1 MIRTAR
7 PLALLTL
14 VGILAACGDADVPV
28 ASETVAQGP
37 LTLVVRGE
45 GELRSAKPTPL
56 TVPGKNWAQRQ
67 VEWMVPEGSLVKKGE
82 LLARFISPEGEQQLA
97 QAMIDLQRNALAR
110 AAKES
115 GLVSTQGRVEVD
127 LSQVAVQLGIAQR
140 YADADLSTVAR
151 NQVLDAVEDKE
162 YLQVRQGVLQWQR
175 DQSGVRGGAELAVLD
190 AQRATFDMNAQ
201 TRKADL
207 DALELRA
214 PNDGVLLLATNW
226 SGDKPMV
233 GANLRAGFE
242 FGNLPDTSTMEVE
255 IDLPQIEAQGVQAGA
270 AVVLHPL
277 GRPDQ
282 RIDSKLSWVA
292 SAAKVRNRE
301 SPVKFLSMS
310 APIPADAIE
319 RYRLIPGQRFAAS
332 VVLLDARDAIAVPNV
347 AIEQRDDRHWVQV
360 KQGNDYVAREVKLGV
375 RGTARSQVLSGLEP
389 GDQVRLSQ
397 VEVPAPG
404 DDSDK
409 DADKDKDTTDAD
421 DDGADDDAE
430 GKRA

>member
-1 MIRTAR
+1 MMPITRVASV
-7 PLALLTL
+7 LACA
-14 VGILAACGDADVPV
+14 LAVTACGAPEVPV
-28 ASETVAQGP
+28 ASETVARGA
-37 LTLVVRGE
+37 LTLSVRGE

-56 TVPGKNWAQRQ
+56 IVPGKNWSARQ
-67 VEWMVPEGSLVKKGE
+67 VEWMVPEGSLVKKGD

-115 GLVSTQGRVEVD
+115 GLDATQGRVEVD

-140 YADADLSTVAR
+140 YAEADLSTVAR
-151 NQVLDAVEDKE
+151 NQVLDAIEDKE

-175 DQSGVRGGAELAVLD
+175 DQSDVRGGAELAVLD

-201 TRKADL
+201 TRKGDL

-214 PNDGVLLLATNW
+214 PNDGVLLLAANW

-242 FGNLPDTSTMEVE
+242 FGSLPDTSAMEVE
-255 IDLPQIEAQGVQAGA
+255 IDLPQIEAQGVQAGD

-301 SPVKFLSMS
+301 SPVKFLSMR
-310 APIPADAIE
+310 APIPSSAVE
-319 RYRLIPGQRFAAS
+319 KYRLIPGQRFAAA
-332 VVLLDARDAIAVPNV
+332 VVLLEAKDAMAVPNV

-360 KQGNDYVAREVKLGV
+360 KQGHDYVAREVKLGV
-375 RGTARSQVLSGLEP
+375 RGTARSQVLSGLKP

-397 VEVPAPG
+397 IEVPAPG
-404 DDSDK
+404 DGDK
-409 DADKDKDTTDAD
+409 EQDKTDAA
-421 DDGADDDAE
+421 GDDAATGDAG
-430 GKRA
+430 GKNA

>member
-1 MIRTAR
+1 MIRTTR
-7 PLALLTL
+7 VGALLVL
-14 VGILAACGDADVPV
+14 VAVFAACGKDDMPV
-28 ASETVAQGP
+28 ASETVAKGA
-37 LTLVVRGE
+37 LTLTVRGE

-82 LLARFISPEGEQQLA
+82 LLARFVSPEGEQQLA

-115 GLVSTQGRVEVD
+115 GLDSAQGRVEVD

-140 YADADLSTVAR
+140 YASADLSTVAR

-175 DQSGVRGGAELAVLD
+175 DQSDVRGGAELAVLD

-242 FGNLPDTSTMEVE
+242 FGSLPDTATMEVE
-255 IDLPQIEAQGVQAGA
+255 IDLPQIEAQGIQAGD

-301 SPVKFLSMS
+301 SPVKFLSMR

-319 RYRLIPGQRFAAS
+319 RFRLIPGQRFAAS
-332 VVLLDARDAIAVPNV
+332 VVLLDAKDAIAVPNV

-360 KQGNDYVAREVKLGV
+360 KQGSDYVAREVTLGV
-375 RGTARSQVLSGLEP
+375 RGTARSQVLKGLQP
-389 GDQVRLSQ
+389 GDQVKLSQ
-397 VEVPAPG
+397 ADVPTQG
-404 DDSDK
+404 EDG
-409 DADKDKDTTDAD
+409 KDKDDAAED
-421 DDGADDDAE
+421 ESPAEDGDGDAS
-430 GKRA
+430 GKNA

>member
-1 MIRTAR
+1 MNRMTRRTVV
-7 PLALLTL
+7 LALAMT
-14 VGILAACGDADVPV
+14 LAACGSDEMPV

-37 LTLVVRGE
+37 LTISVRGE

-67 VEWMVPEGSLVKKGE
+67 VVEMVPEGSLVKKGDV
-82 LLARFISPEGEQQLA
+82 LARFVSPEGEQQLA

-115 GLVSTQGRVEVD
+115 GLESTQGRVEVD
-127 LSQVAVQLGIAQR
+127 LSRVAVQLGIAQR

-175 DQSGVRGGAELAVLD
+175 DQSDVRGGAELAVLD
-190 AQRATFDMNAQ
+190 AQRATFDMTAK
-201 TRKADL
+201 TRRDDM

-214 PNDGVLLLATNW
+214 PNDGVLLLAANW

-242 FGNLPDTSTMEVE
+242 FGSLPDTSAMEVE
-255 IDLPQIEAQGVQAGA
+255 IDLPQIEAQGVQAGD

-301 SPVKFLSMS
+301 SPVKFLSMR
-310 APIPADAIE
+310 APVPAAAIE

-332 VVLLDARDAIAVPNV
+332 VVLLDAKDAMAVPNV

-360 KQGNDYVAREVKLGV
+360 KQGGDYVAREVTLGV
-375 RGTARSQVLSGLEP
+375 RGTARSQVVKGLKP

-404 DDSDK
+404 DDAD
-409 DADKDKDTTDAD
+409 DKDKT
-421 DDGADDDAE
+421 DAE
-430 GKRA
+430 GPEADDAAEGKTA

>member
-1 MIRTAR
+1 MIRRLRGA
-7 PLALLTL
+7 ALLGVGML
-14 VGILAACGDADVPV
+14 VAACGSDEMPA

-37 LTLVVRGE
+37 LTISVRGE

-56 TVPGKNWAQRQ
+56 NVPGKNWAQRQ
-67 VEWMVPEGSLVKKGE
+67 VEWMLPEGSLVKKGDV
-82 LLARFISPEGEQQLA
+82 LARFVSPEGEQQLA

-115 GLVSTQGRVEVD
+115 GLESAQGRVEVD
-127 LSQVAVQLGIAQR
+127 LSRVAVQLGIAQR
-140 YADADLSTVAR
+140 YAGADLSTVAR
-151 NQVLDAVEDKE
+151 NQVLDAIEDKE
-162 YLQVRQGVLQWQR
+162 YLQVRQSVLQWQR

-190 AQRATFDMNAQ
+190 AQRATFDMNAK
-201 TRKADL
+201 TRKDDL
-207 DALELRA
+207 EALELRA
-214 PNDGVLLLATNW
+214 PNDGVLLLAANW
-226 SGDKPMV
+226 SGDKPTV

-242 FGNLPDTSTMEVE
+242 FGSLPDTSSMEVE
-255 IDLPQIEAQGVQAGA
+255 IDLPQIEAQGVQAGD

-301 SPVKFLSMS
+301 SPVKYLSMR
-310 APIPADAIE
+310 APIPADAIA

-332 VVLLDARDAIAVPNV
+332 VVLLDAKDAIAVPNV

-360 KQGNDYVAREVKLGV
+360 KQGNDYVSREVKLGV
-375 RGTARSQVLSGLEP
+375 RGTARSQVLSGLKP

-421 DDGADDDAE
+421 DDGAADDAE

>member
-1 MIRTAR
+1 MIRRLRGA
-7 PLALLTL
+7 ALLGVGML
-14 VGILAACGDADVPV
+14 VAACGSEEMPA

-37 LTLVVRGE
+37 LTISVRGE

-56 TVPGKNWAQRQ
+56 NVPGKNWAQRQ
-67 VEWMVPEGSLVKKGE
+67 VEWMLPEGSLVKKGDV
-82 LLARFISPEGEQQLA
+82 LARFVSPEGEQQLA

-115 GLVSTQGRVEVD
+115 GLESAQGRVEVD
-127 LSQVAVQLGIAQR
+127 LSRVAVQLGIAQR
-140 YADADLSTVAR
+140 YAGADLSTVAR
-151 NQVLDAVEDKE
+151 NQVLDAIEDKE
-162 YLQVRQGVLQWQR
+162 YLQVRQSVLQWQR

-190 AQRATFDMNAQ
+190 AQRATFDMNAK
-201 TRKADL
+201 TRKDDL
-207 DALELRA
+207 EALELRA
-214 PNDGVLLLATNW
+214 PNDGVLLLAANW
-226 SGDKPMV
+226 SGDKPTV

-242 FGNLPDTSTMEVE
+242 FGSLPDTSSMEVE
-255 IDLPQIEAQGVQAGA
+255 IDLPQIEAQGVQAGD

-301 SPVKFLSMS
+301 SPVKYLSMR
-310 APIPADAIE
+310 APIPADAIA

-332 VVLLDARDAIAVPNV
+332 VVLLDAKDAIAVPNV

-360 KQGNDYVAREVKLGV
+360 KQGNDYVSREVKLGV
-375 RGTARSQVLSGLEP
+375 RGTARSQVLSGLKP

-421 DDGADDDAE
+421 DDGAADDAE

>member
-1 MIRTAR
+1 MIRRLRCA
-7 PLALLTL
+7 ALLGVGML
-14 VGILAACGDADVPV
+14 VAACGSDEMPV

-37 LTLVVRGE
+37 LTISVRGE

-56 TVPGKNWAQRQ
+56 NVPGKIWAQRT
-67 VEWMVPEGSLVKKGE
+67 VEWMLPEGSLVKKGDV
-82 LLARFISPEGEQQLA
+82 LARFVSPEGEQQLA

-115 GLVSTQGRVEVD
+115 GLESAQGRVEVD
-127 LSQVAVQLGIAQR
+127 LSRVAVQLGIAQR
-140 YADADLSTVAR
+140 YAGADLSTVAR
-151 NQVLDAVEDKE
+151 NQVLDAIEDRE

-190 AQRATFDMNAQ
+190 AQRATFDMSAK
-201 TRKADL
+201 TRKDDL
-207 DALELRA
+207 EALELRA
-214 PNDGVLLLATNW
+214 PNDGVLLLAANW
-226 SGDKPMV
+226 SGDKPTV

-242 FGNLPDTSTMEVE
+242 FGSLPDTSTMEVE
-255 IDLPQIEAQGVQAGA
+255 IDLPQIEAQGVQAGD

-282 RIDSKLSWVA
+282 RIDSRLSWVA

-301 SPVKFLSMS
+301 SPVKFLSMR

-332 VVLLDARDAIAVPNV
+332 VVLLDAKNAMAVPNV

-360 KQGNDYVAREVKLGV
+360 KQGNDYVSREVKLGV
-375 RGTARSQVLSGLEP
+375 RGTARSQVLSGLKP
-389 GDQVRLSQ
+389 GEQVRLSQ

-404 DDSDK
+404 DDGSVKDK
-409 DADKDKDTTDAD
+409 DAGDAGGDGKDA
-421 DDGADDDAE
+421 DDAE
-430 GKRA
+430 GKTA

>member
-1 MIRTAR
+1 MIRRLRCA
-7 PLALLTL
+7 ALLGVGML
-14 VGILAACGDADVPV
+14 VAACGSDEMPV

-37 LTLVVRGE
+37 LTISVRGE

-56 TVPGKNWAQRQ
+56 NVPGKNWAQRQ
-67 VEWMVPEGSLVKKGE
+67 VEWMLPEGSLVKKGDV
-82 LLARFISPEGEQQLA
+82 LARFVSPEGEQQLA

-115 GLVSTQGRVEVD
+115 GLESAQGRVEVD
-127 LSQVAVQLGIAQR
+127 LSRVAVQLGIAQR
-140 YADADLSTVAR
+140 YAGADLSTVAR
-151 NQVLDAVEDKE
+151 NQVLDAIEDRE

-190 AQRATFDMNAQ
+190 AQRATFDMNAK
-201 TRKADL
+201 TRKDDL
-207 DALELRA
+207 EALELRA
-214 PNDGVLLLATNW
+214 PNDGVLLLAANW
-226 SGDKPMV
+226 SGDKPTV

-242 FGNLPDTSTMEVE
+242 FASLRDTSTMEVE
-255 IDLPQIEAQGVQAGA
+255 IDLPQIEAQGVQAGD

-282 RIDSKLSWVA
+282 RIDSRLSWVA

-301 SPVKFLSMS
+301 SPVKFLSMR

-332 VVLLDARDAIAVPNV
+332 VVLLDAKNAMAVPNV

-360 KQGNDYVAREVKLGV
+360 KQGNDYVSREVKLGV
-375 RGTARSQVLSGLEP
+375 RGTARSQVLSGLKP
-389 GDQVRLSQ
+389 GEQVRLSQ

-404 DDSDK
+404 DDGSVKDK
-409 DADKDKDTTDAD
+409 DAGDAGGDGKDA
-421 DDGADDDAE
+421 DDAE
-430 GKRA
+430 GKTA

>member
-1 MIRTAR
+1 MIRIAR

-282 RIDSKLSWVA
+282 RIDSTLSWVA

-301 SPVKFLSMS
+301 SPVKFLSMR
-310 APIPADAIE
+310 APIPAQAVE
-319 RYRLIPGQRFAAS
+319 RFRLIPGQRFAAS
-332 VVLLDARDAIAVPNV
+332 VVLLDAKDAIAVPNV

-360 KQGNDYVAREVKLGV
+360 KQGGDYVAREVTLGV
-375 RGTARSQVLSGLEP
+375 RGTARSQVLKGLQP
-389 GDQVRLSQ
+389 GDLVRLSQ
-397 VEVPAPG
+397 ADVPAPG
-404 DDSDK
+404 DK
-409 DADKDKDTTDAD
+409 D
-421 DDGADDDAE
+421 DDKEDAGGDGSTDTDSE
-430 GKRA
+430 GDAQGKQA

>member
-1 MIRTAR
+1 MTRGLR
-7 PLALLTL
+7 SALM
-14 VGILAACGDADVPV
+14 VALAAALVACGSDEMPV
-28 ASETVAQGP
+28 ASETVVQGP
-37 LTLVVRGE
+37 LTISVRGE

-56 TVPGKNWAQRQ
+56 NVPGKNWAQRQ
-67 VEWMVPEGSLVKKGE
+67 VAWMLPEGTLVKKGDV
-82 LLARFISPEGEQQLA
+82 LARFVSPEGEQQLA

-115 GLVSTQGRVEVD
+115 GLESTQGRVEVD
-127 LSQVAVQLGIAQR
+127 LSLVAVQLGIAQR

-151 NQVLDAVEDKE
+151 NQVLDAIEDKE
-162 YLQVRQGVLQWQR
+162 YLQVRQGTLQWQR

-190 AQRATFDMNAQ
+190 AQRATFEMAAK
-201 TRKADL
+201 TRKDDL

-242 FGNLPDTSTMEVE
+242 FGSLPDTSTMEVE
-255 IDLPQIEAQGVQAGA
+255 IDLPQIEAQGVQAGD

-282 RIDSKLSWVA
+282 RIASKLSWVA

-301 SPVKFLSMS
+301 SPVKFLSMR

-332 VVLLDARDAIAVPNV
+332 VVLLDAKDAMAVPNV

-375 RGTARSQVLSGLEP
+375 RGTARSQVLTGLKP
-389 GDQVRLSQ
+389 GDDVRLSQ
-397 VEVPAPG
+397 VEVPTPG
-404 DDSDK
+404 DDAD
-409 DADKDKDTTDAD
+409 DKDKADAD
-421 DDGADDDAE
+421 GSDGQGDDAE
-430 GKRA
+430 GKTA

>member
-1 MIRTAR
+1 MIRRLRCA
-7 PLALLTL
+7 ALLGVGML
-14 VGILAACGDADVPV
+14 VAACGSDEMPV

-37 LTLVVRGE
+37 LTISVRGE

-56 TVPGKNWAQRQ
+56 NVPGKNWAQRQ
-67 VEWMVPEGSLVKKGE
+67 VEWMLPEGSLVKKGE
-82 LLARFISPEGEQQLA
+82 VLARFVSPEGEQQLA

-115 GLVSTQGRVEVD
+115 GLESAQGRVEVD
-127 LSQVAVQLGIAQR
+127 LSRVAVQLGIAQR
-140 YADADLSTVAR
+140 YAGADLSTVAR
-151 NQVLDAVEDKE
+151 NQVLDAIEDRE

-190 AQRATFDMNAQ
+190 AQRATFDMNAK
-201 TRKADL
+201 TRKDDL
-207 DALELRA
+207 EALELRA
-214 PNDGVLLLATNW
+214 PNDGVLLLAANW
-226 SGDKPMV
+226 SGDKPTV

-242 FGNLPDTSTMEVE
+242 FGSLPDTSTMEVE
-255 IDLPQIEAQGVQAGA
+255 IDLPQIEAQGVQAGD

-282 RIDSKLSWVA
+282 RIDSRLSWVA

-301 SPVKFLSMS
+301 SPVKFLSMR

-332 VVLLDARDAIAVPNV
+332 VVLLDAKNAMAVPNV

-360 KQGNDYVAREVKLGV
+360 KQGNDYVSREVKLGV
-375 RGTARSQVLSGLEP
+375 RGTARSQVLSGLKP
-389 GDQVRLSQ
+389 GEQVRLSQ

-404 DDSDK
+404 DDGSVKDK
-409 DADKDKDTTDAD
+409 DAGDAGGDGKDAD
-421 DDGADDDAE
+421 VAE
-430 GKRA
+430 GKTA

>member
-1 MIRTAR
+1 
-7 PLALLTL
+7 
-14 VGILAACGDADVPV
+14 
-28 ASETVAQGP
+28 
-37 LTLVVRGE
+37 VRGE

-56 TVPGKNWAQRQ
+56 IVPGKNWSARQ
-67 VEWMVPEGSLVKKGE
+67 VEWMVPEGSLVKKGD

-115 GLVSTQGRVEVD
+115 GLDATQGRVEVD

-140 YADADLSTVAR
+140 YAEADLSTVAR
-151 NQVLDAVEDKE
+151 NQVLDAIEDKE

-175 DQSGVRGGAELAVLD
+175 DQSDVRGGAELAVLD

-201 TRKADL
+201 TRKGDL

-214 PNDGVLLLATNW
+214 PNDGVLLLAANW

-242 FGNLPDTSTMEVE
+242 FGSLPDTSAMEVE
-255 IDLPQIEAQGVQAGA
+255 IDLPQIEAQGVQAGD

-301 SPVKFLSMS
+301 SPVKFLSMR
-310 APIPADAIE
+310 APIPSSAVE
-319 RYRLIPGQRFAAS
+319 KYRLIPGQRFAAA
-332 VVLLDARDAIAVPNV
+332 VVLLEAKDAMAVPNV

-397 VEVPAPG
+397 IEVPAPG
-404 DDSDK
+404 DDDK
-409 DADKDKDTTDAD
+409 EQDKTDDAGDDAAT
-421 DDGADDDAE
+421 GDAE
-430 GKRA
+430 GKSA

>member
-1 MIRTAR
+1 MIRRLRCA
-7 PLALLTL
+7 ALLGVGML
-14 VGILAACGDADVPV
+14 VAACGSDEMPV

-37 LTLVVRGE
+37 LTISVRGE

-56 TVPGKNWAQRQ
+56 NVPGKNWAQRQ
-67 VEWMVPEGSLVKKGE
+67 VEWMLPEGSLVKKGDV
-82 LLARFISPEGEQQLA
+82 LARFVSPEGEQQLA

-115 GLVSTQGRVEVD
+115 GLESAQGRVEVD
-127 LSQVAVQLGIAQR
+127 LSRVAVQLGIAQR
-140 YADADLSTVAR
+140 YAGADLSTVAR
-151 NQVLDAVEDKE
+151 NQVLDAIEDRE

-190 AQRATFDMNAQ
+190 AQRATFDMNAK
-201 TRKADL
+201 TRKDDL
-207 DALELRA
+207 EALELRA
-214 PNDGVLLLATNW
+214 PNDGVLLLAANW
-226 SGDKPMV
+226 SGDKPTV

-242 FGNLPDTSTMEVE
+242 FGSLPDTSTMEVE
-255 IDLPQIEAQGVQAGA
+255 IDLPQIEAQGVQAGD

-282 RIDSKLSWVA
+282 RIDSRLSWVA

-301 SPVKFLSMS
+301 SPVKFLSMR

-332 VVLLDARDAIAVPNV
+332 VVLLDAKNAMAVPNV

-360 KQGNDYVAREVKLGV
+360 KQGNDYVSREVKLGV
-375 RGTARSQVLSGLEP
+375 RGTARSQVLSGLKP
-389 GDQVRLSQ
+389 GEQVRLSQ

-404 DDSDK
+404 DDGSEKDK
-409 DADKDKDTTDAD
+409 DAGDAGGDGKDA
-421 DDGADDDAE
+421 DDAE
-430 GKRA
+430 GKTA

>member
-1 MIRTAR
+1 MTRGLR
-7 PLALLTL
+7 SALM
-14 VGILAACGDADVPV
+14 VALAAALVACGSDEMPV
-28 ASETVAQGP
+28 ASETVVQGP
-37 LTLVVRGE
+37 LTISVRGE

-67 VEWMVPEGSLVKKGE
+67 VVEMVPEGSLVKKGDV
-82 LLARFISPEGEQQLA
+82 LARFVSPEGEQQLA

-115 GLVSTQGRVEVD
+115 GLESTQGRVEVD
-127 LSQVAVQLGIAQR
+127 LSLVAVQLGIAQR

-151 NQVLDAVEDKE
+151 NQVLDAIEDKE
-162 YLQVRQGVLQWQR
+162 YLQVRQGTLQWQR

-190 AQRATFDMNAQ
+190 AQRATFEMAAK
-201 TRKADL
+201 TRKDDL

-242 FGNLPDTSTMEVE
+242 FGSLPDTSTMEVE
-255 IDLPQIEAQGVQAGA
+255 IDLPQIEAQGVQAGD

-282 RIDSKLSWVA
+282 RIASKLSWVA

-301 SPVKFLSMS
+301 SPVKFLSMR

-332 VVLLDARDAIAVPNV
+332 VVLLDAKDAMAVPNV

-360 KQGNDYVAREVKLGV
+360 KQGNDYVAREVTLGV
-375 RGTARSQVLSGLEP
+375 RGTARSQVLTGLKP

-404 DDSDK
+404 DDAD
-409 DADKDKDTTDAD
+409 DKDKTDAD
-421 DDGADDDAE
+421 GGDGKGDASE
-430 GKRA
+430 GKTA

>member
-1 MIRTAR
+1 MIRRLRCA
-7 PLALLTL
+7 ALLGVGML
-14 VGILAACGDADVPV
+14 VAACGSDEMPV

-37 LTLVVRGE
+37 LTISVRGE

-56 TVPGKNWAQRQ
+56 NVPGKNWAQRQ
-67 VEWMVPEGSLVKKGE
+67 VEWMLPEGSLVKKGDV
-82 LLARFISPEGEQQLA
+82 LARFVSPEGEQQLA

-115 GLVSTQGRVEVD
+115 GLESAQGRVEVD
-127 LSQVAVQLGIAQR
+127 LSRVAVQLGIAQR
-140 YADADLSTVAR
+140 YAGADLSTVAR
-151 NQVLDAVEDKE
+151 NQVLDAIEDRE

-190 AQRATFDMNAQ
+190 AQRATFDMSAK
-201 TRKADL
+201 TRKDDL
-207 DALELRA
+207 EALELRA
-214 PNDGVLLLATNW
+214 PNDGVLLLAANW
-226 SGDKPMV
+226 SGDKPTV

-242 FGNLPDTSTMEVE
+242 FGSLPDTSTMEVE
-255 IDLPQIEAQGVQAGA
+255 IDLPQIEAQGVQAGD

-282 RIDSKLSWVA
+282 RIDSRLSWVA

-301 SPVKFLSMS
+301 SPVKFLSMR

-332 VVLLDARDAIAVPNV
+332 VVLLDAKNAMAVPNV

-360 KQGNDYVAREVKLGV
+360 KQGNDYVSREVKLGV
-375 RGTARSQVLSGLEP
+375 RGTARSQVLSGLKP
-389 GDQVRLSQ
+389 GEQVRLSQ
-397 VEVPAPG
+397 AEVPAPG
-404 DDSDK
+404 DDGSVKDK
-409 DADKDKDTTDAD
+409 DAGDAGGDGKDA
-421 DDGADDDAE
+421 DDAE
-430 GKRA
+430 GKTA

>member
-1 MIRTAR
+1 MIRRLRCA
-7 PLALLTL
+7 ALLGVGML
-14 VGILAACGDADVPV
+14 VAACGSDEMPV

-37 LTLVVRGE
+37 LTISVRGE

-56 TVPGKNWAQRQ
+56 NVPGKNWAQRQ
-67 VEWMVPEGSLVKKGE
+67 VEWMLPEGSLVKKGDV
-82 LLARFISPEGEQQLA
+82 LARFVSPEGEQQLA

-115 GLVSTQGRVEVD
+115 GLESAQGRVEVD
-127 LSQVAVQLGIAQR
+127 LSRVAVQLGIAQR
-140 YADADLSTVAR
+140 YAGADLSTVAR
-151 NQVLDAVEDKE
+151 NQVLDAIEDRE

-190 AQRATFDMNAQ
+190 AQRATFDMNAK
-201 TRKADL
+201 TRKDDL
-207 DALELRA
+207 EALELRA
-214 PNDGVLLLATNW
+214 PNDGVLLLAANW
-226 SGDKPMV
+226 SGDKPTV

-242 FGNLPDTSTMEVE
+242 FGSLPDTSTMEVE
-255 IDLPQIEAQGVQAGA
+255 IDLPQIEAQGVQAGD

-282 RIDSKLSWVA
+282 RIDSRLSWVA

-301 SPVKFLSMS
+301 SPVKFLSMR

-319 RYRLIPGQRFAAS
+319 RYRLIPCQRFAAS
-332 VVLLDARDAIAVPNV
+332 VVLLDAKNAMAVPNV

-360 KQGNDYVAREVKLGV
+360 KQGNDYVSREVKLGV
-375 RGTARSQVLSGLEP
+375 RGTARSQVLSGLKP
-389 GDQVRLSQ
+389 GEQVRLSQ

-404 DDSDK
+404 DDGSVKDK
-409 DADKDKDTTDAD
+409 DAGDAGGDGKDA
-421 DDGADDDAE
+421 DDAE
-430 GKRA
+430 GKTA

>member
-1 MIRTAR
+1 MIRRLRCA
-7 PLALLTL
+7 ALLGVGML
-14 VGILAACGDADVPV
+14 VAACGSDEMPV

-37 LTLVVRGE
+37 LTISVRGE

-56 TVPGKNWAQRQ
+56 NVPGKNWAQRQ
-67 VEWMVPEGSLVKKGE
+67 VEWMLPEGSLVKKGDV
-82 LLARFISPEGEQQLA
+82 LARFVSPEGEQQLA

-115 GLVSTQGRVEVD
+115 GLESAQGRVEVD
-127 LSQVAVQLGIAQR
+127 LSRVAVQLGIAQR
-140 YADADLSTVAR
+140 YAGADLSTVAR
-151 NQVLDAVEDKE
+151 NQVLDAIEDRE

-190 AQRATFDMNAQ
+190 AQRATFDMNAK
-201 TRKADL
+201 TRKDDL
-207 DALELRA
+207 EALELRA
-214 PNDGVLLLATNW
+214 PNDGVLLLAANW
-226 SGDKPMV
+226 SGDKPTV

-242 FGNLPDTSTMEVE
+242 FGSLPDTSTMEVE
-255 IDLPQIEAQGVQAGA
+255 IDLPQIEAQGVQAGD

-282 RIDSKLSWVA
+282 RIDSRLSWVA

-301 SPVKFLSMS
+301 SPVKFLSMR

-332 VVLLDARDAIAVPNV
+332 VVLLDAKNAMAVPNV

-360 KQGNDYVAREVKLGV
+360 KQGNDYVSREVKLGV
-375 RGTARSQVLSGLEP
+375 RGTARSQVLSGLKP
-389 GDQVRLSQ
+389 GEQVRLSQ

-404 DDSDK
+404 DDGSVKDK
-409 DADKDKDTTDAD
+409 DAGDAGGDGKDA
-421 DDGADDDAE
+421 DDAE
-430 GKRA
+430 GKTA

>member
-1 MIRTAR
+1 MMPITRVASV
-7 PLALLTL
+7 LACA
-14 VGILAACGDADVPV
+14 LAVTACGAPEVPV
-28 ASETVAQGP
+28 ASETVARGA
-37 LTLVVRGE
+37 LTLSVRGE

-56 TVPGKNWAQRQ
+56 IVPGKNWSARQ
-67 VEWMVPEGSLVKKGE
+67 VEWMVPEGSLVKKGD

-115 GLVSTQGRVEVD
+115 GLDATQGRVEVD

-140 YADADLSTVAR
+140 YAEADLSTVAR
-151 NQVLDAVEDKE
+151 NQVLDAIEDKE

-175 DQSGVRGGAELAVLD
+175 DQSDVRGGAELAVLD

-201 TRKADL
+201 TRKGDL

-214 PNDGVLLLATNW
+214 PNDGVLLLAANW

-242 FGNLPDTSTMEVE
+242 FGSLPDTSAMEVE
-255 IDLPQIEAQGVQAGA
+255 IDLPQIEAQGVQAGD

-301 SPVKFLSMS
+301 SPVKFLSMR
-310 APIPADAIE
+310 APIPSSAVE
-319 RYRLIPGQRFAAS
+319 KYRLIPGQRFAAA
-332 VVLLDARDAIAVPNV
+332 VVLLEAKDAMAVPNV

-375 RGTARSQVLSGLEP
+375 RGTARSQVLSGLKP

-397 VEVPAPG
+397 IEVPAPG
-404 DDSDK
+404 DGDK
-409 DADKDKDTTDAD
+409 EQDKTDAA
-421 DDGADDDAE
+421 GDDAATGDAG
-430 GKRA
+430 GKNA

>member
-1 MIRTAR
+1 MMPITRVASV
-7 PLALLTL
+7 LACA
-14 VGILAACGDADVPV
+14 LAVTACGAPEVPV
-28 ASETVAQGP
+28 ASETVARGA
-37 LTLVVRGE
+37 LTLSVRGE

-56 TVPGKNWAQRQ
+56 IVPGKNWSARQ
-67 VEWMVPEGSLVKKGE
+67 VEWMVPEGSLVKKGD

-115 GLVSTQGRVEVD
+115 GLDATQGRVEVD

-140 YADADLSTVAR
+140 YAEADLSTVAR
-151 NQVLDAVEDKE
+151 NQVLDAIEDKE

-175 DQSGVRGGAELAVLD
+175 DQSDVRGGAELAVLD

-201 TRKADL
+201 TRKGDL

-214 PNDGVLLLATNW
+214 PNDGVLLLAANW

-242 FGNLPDTSTMEVE
+242 FGSLPDTSAMEVE
-255 IDLPQIEAQGVQAGA
+255 IDLPQIEAQGVQAGD

-301 SPVKFLSMS
+301 SPVKFLSMR
-310 APIPADAIE
+310 APIPSSAVE
-319 RYRLIPGQRFAAS
+319 KYRLIPGQRFAAA
-332 VVLLDARDAIAVPNV
+332 VVLLEAKDAMAVPNV

-375 RGTARSQVLSGLEP
+375 RGTARSQVLSGLKP

-397 VEVPAPG
+397 IEVPAPG
-404 DDSDK
+404 DDYKEQDK
-409 DADKDKDTTDAD
+409 TDDAGDDAAI
-421 DDGADDDAE
+421 GDAE
-430 GKRA
+430 GKNA

>member
-282 RIDSKLSWVA
+282 RIDSTLSWVA

-301 SPVKFLSMS
+301 SPVKFLSMR
-310 APIPADAIE
+310 APIPAQAVE
-319 RYRLIPGQRFAAS
+319 RFRLIPGQRFAAS
-332 VVLLDARDAIAVPNV
+332 VVLLDAKDAIAVPNV

-360 KQGNDYVAREVKLGV
+360 KQGGDYVAREVTLGV
-375 RGTARSQVLSGLEP
+375 RGTARSQVLKGLQP
-389 GDQVRLSQ
+389 GDLVRLSQ
-397 VEVPAPG
+397 ADVPAPG
-404 DDSDK
+404 DK
-409 DADKDKDTTDAD
+409 D
-421 DDGADDDAE
+421 DDKEDAGGDGSPDTDSE
-430 GKRA
+430 GDAQGKQA

>member
-1 MIRTAR
+1 MKRLLRSAWMVA
-7 PLALLTL
+7 LASA
-14 VGILAACGDADVPV
+14 LAACGSDEMPV

-37 LTLVVRGE
+37 LTISVRGE

-56 TVPGKNWAQRQ
+56 NVPGKNWAQRQ
-67 VEWMVPEGSLVKKGE
+67 VEWMLPEGSLVKKGDV
-82 LLARFISPEGEQQLA
+82 LARFVSPEGEQQLA

-115 GLVSTQGRVEVD
+115 GLESAQGRVEVD
-127 LSQVAVQLGIAQR
+127 LSRVAVQLGIAQR

-151 NQVLDAVEDKE
+151 NQVLDAIEDKE
-162 YLQVRQGVLQWQR
+162 YLQVRQGVLQWRR

-190 AQRATFDMNAQ
+190 AQRATFDMNAK
-201 TRKADL
+201 TRKDDL
-207 DALELRA
+207 EALELRA
-214 PNDGVLLLATNW
+214 PNDGVLLLAANW
-226 SGDKPMV
+226 SGDKPTV

-242 FGNLPDTSTMEVE
+242 FGSLPDTSTMEVE
-255 IDLPQIEAQGVQAGA
+255 IDLPQIEAQGVQAGD

-301 SPVKFLSMS
+301 SPVKYLSMR
-310 APIPADAIE
+310 APIPADAIA

-332 VVLLDARDAIAVPNV
+332 IVLLDAKDAIAVPNV

-360 KQGNDYVAREVKLGV
+360 KQGNDYVSREVKLGV
-375 RGTARSQVLSGLEP
+375 RGTARSQVLSGLKP

-409 DADKDKDTTDAD
+409 DADKDTTDAD
-421 DDGADDDAE
+421 DDGAADDAE

>member
-1 MIRTAR
+1 MIRGMRRAT
-7 PLALLTL
+7 LLT
-14 VGILAACGDADVPV
+14 VAMMLAACGHDDMPV
-28 ASETVAQGP
+28 ASETVVQGSV
-37 LTLVVRGE
+37 TIHVRGE
-45 GELRSAKPTPL
+45 GELRSSKPTPL
-56 TVPGKNWAQRQ
+56 NVPGKNWAQRQ
-67 VEWMVPEGSLVKKGE
+67 VVWMAPEGSLVKKGDV
-82 LLARFISPEGEQQLA
+82 LARFESPEGEQQLA

-115 GLVSTQGRVEVD
+115 GLDSAQGRVEVD
-127 LSQVAVQLGIAQR
+127 LSLVAVQLGIAQR

-151 NQVLDAVEDKE
+151 NQVLDAIEDKE
-162 YLQVRQGVLQWQR
+162 YLQVRQGTLQWQR
-175 DQSGVRGGAELAVLD
+175 DQSDVRGGAELAVLD
-190 AQRATFDMNAQ
+190 AQRATFDMSAK
-201 TRKADL
+201 TRRDDL
-207 DALELRA
+207 EALELRA
-214 PNDGVLLLATNW
+214 PNDGVLLLAANW

-242 FGNLPDTSTMEVE
+242 FGSLPDTSSMEVE
-255 IDLPQIEAQGVQAGA
+255 IDLPQIEAQGVQAGD

-282 RIDSKLSWVA
+282 RIDSNLSWVA

-301 SPVKFLSMS
+301 SPVKFLSMR

-332 VVLLDARDAIAVPNV
+332 VVLLDAKDAIAVPNV

-360 KQGNDYVAREVKLGV
+360 KQGSDYVAREVTLGV
-375 RGTARSQVLSGLEP
+375 RGTARSQVLSGLKA

-397 VEVPAPG
+397 VDVPAPG
-404 DDSDK
+404 DEKDK
-409 DADKDKDTTDAD
+409 DADKDATDAD
-421 DDGADDDAE
+421 GDDAAADDAE

>member
-1 MIRTAR
+1 MMPITRVASV
-7 PLALLTL
+7 LACA
-14 VGILAACGDADVPV
+14 LAVTACGAPEVPV
-28 ASETVAQGP
+28 ASETVARGA
-37 LTLVVRGE
+37 LTLSVRGE

-56 TVPGKNWAQRQ
+56 IVPGKNWSARQ
-67 VEWMVPEGSLVKKGE
+67 VEWMVPEGSLVKKGD

-115 GLVSTQGRVEVD
+115 GLDATQGRVEVD

-140 YADADLSTVAR
+140 YAEADLSTVAR
-151 NQVLDAVEDKE
+151 NQVLDAIEDKE

-175 DQSGVRGGAELAVLD
+175 DQSDVRGGAELAVLD

-201 TRKADL
+201 TRKGDL

-214 PNDGVLLLATNW
+214 PNDGVLLLAANW

-242 FGNLPDTSTMEVE
+242 FGSLPDTSAMEVE
-255 IDLPQIEAQGVQAGA
+255 IDLPQIEAQGVQPGD

-301 SPVKFLSMS
+301 SPVKFLSMR
-310 APIPADAIE
+310 APIPSSAVE
-319 RYRLIPGQRFAAS
+319 KYRLIPGQRFAAA
-332 VVLLDARDAIAVPNV
+332 VVLLEAKDAMAVPNV

-375 RGTARSQVLSGLEP
+375 RGTARSQVLSGLKP

-397 VEVPAPG
+397 IEVPAPG
-404 DDSDK
+404 DDDK
-409 DADKDKDTTDAD
+409 EQDKTDDAGDDAAI
-421 DDGADDDAE
+421 GDAE
-430 GKRA
+430 GKNA

>member
-1 MIRTAR
+1 MSPFLRAGLL
-7 PLALLTL
+7 LALA
-14 VGILAACGDADVPV
+14 GALAACGGAEAPV
-28 ASETVAQGP
+28 ASETVRQGP
-37 LTLVVRGE
+37 LRITVRGE

-56 TVPGKNWAQRQ
+56 TVPGKNWSARQ
-67 VEWMVPEGSLVKKGE
+67 VEWMVPEGSLVKKGD

-110 AAKES
+110 AAKE
-115 GLVSTQGRVEVD
+115 GTLASTQGRVEVD

-140 YADADLSTVAR
+140 YAEADLSTVAR
-151 NQVLDAVEDKE
+151 NQVLDAIEDKE

-175 DQSGVRGGAELAVLD
+175 DQSDVRGGAELAVLD

-226 SGDKPMV
+226 SGDKPQV

-242 FGNLPDTSTMEVE
+242 FGSLPDTSAMEVE
-255 IDLPQIEAQGVQAGA
+255 IDLPQIEAQGVQAGD
-270 AVVLHPL
+270 AVVLNPL

-282 RIDSKLSWVA
+282 RIESTLSWVA

-301 SPVKFLSMS
+301 SPVKYLSMRAS
-310 APIPADAIE
+310 VPAAAVE
-319 RYRLIPGQRFAAS
+319 RYRLIPGQRFEAT
-332 VVLLDARDAIAVPNV
+332 VVLLDAKDAMAVPNV

-360 KQGNDYVAREVKLGV
+360 KQGRTYAAREVKLGV
-375 RGTARSQVLSGLEP
+375 RGTARSQVLSGLQP
-389 GDQVRLSQ
+389 GDVVRLSQ
-397 VEVPAPG
+397 AEVPAPG
-404 DDSDK
+404 ADGK
-409 DADKDKDTTDAD
+409 DAEDAAGADAD
-421 DDGADDDAE
+421 NEAGAADGQ
-430 GKRA
+430 GKTP

>member
-1 MIRTAR
+1 MQRATL
-7 PLALLTL
+7 LAIVTLLS
-14 VGILAACGDADVPV
+14 ACGSDDMPN
-28 ASETVAQGP
+28 ASETVAKGP
-37 LTLVVRGE
+37 VTLHVRGE
-45 GELRSAKPTPL
+45 GELRSSKPTPL
-56 TVPGKNWAQRQ
+56 NVPGKNWAQRQ
-67 VEWMVPEGSLVKKGE
+67 VSGWCRAEGSLVKKGDV
-82 LLARFISPEGEQQLA
+82 LARFVSPEGEQQLA

-115 GLVSTQGRVEVD
+115 GLDSAQGRVEVD
-127 LSQVAVQLGIAQR
+127 LSLVAVQLGIAQR

-151 NQVLDAVEDKE
+151 NQVLDAIEDKE
-162 YLQVRQGVLQWQR
+162 YLQVRQGTLQWQR

-190 AQRATFDMNAQ
+190 AQRATFDMNAK
-201 TRKADL
+201 TRRDDL
-207 DALELRA
+207 QALELRA
-214 PNDGVLLLATNW
+214 PNDGVLLLAANW

-242 FGNLPDTSTMEVE
+242 FGSLPDTSSMEVE
-255 IDLPQIEAQGVQAGA
+255 IDLPQIEAQGVQTGD

-301 SPVKFLSMS
+301 SPVKFLSMR
-310 APIPADAIE
+310 APIPPDAIE

-332 VVLLDARDAIAVPNV
+332 VVLLDAKDAIAVPNV
-347 AIEQRDDRHWVQV
+347 AIEQRDDRHGMTMA
-360 KQGNDYVAREVKLGV
+360 KGNDYVAREVTLGV
-375 RGTARSQVLSGLEP
+375 RGTARSQVLAGLQP

-409 DADKDKDTTDAD
+409 DAGKDKEAA
-421 DDGADDDAE
+421 DGAADDAE
-430 GKRA
+430 GKSA

>member
-1 MIRTAR
+1 MIRRLRCA
-7 PLALLTL
+7 ALLGVGML
-14 VGILAACGDADVPV
+14 VAACGSDEMPV

-37 LTLVVRGE
+37 LTISVRGE

-56 TVPGKNWAQRQ
+56 NVPGKNWAQRQ
-67 VEWMVPEGSLVKKGE
+67 VEWMLPEGSLVKKGDV
-82 LLARFISPEGEQQLA
+82 LARFVSPEGEQQLA

-115 GLVSTQGRVEVD
+115 GLESAQGRVEVD
-127 LSQVAVQLGIAQR
+127 LSRVAVQLGIAQR
-140 YADADLSTVAR
+140 YAGADLSTVAR
-151 NQVLDAVEDKE
+151 NQVLDAIEDRE

-190 AQRATFDMNAQ
+190 AQRATFDMNAK
-201 TRKADL
+201 TRKNDL
-207 DALELRA
+207 EALELRA
-214 PNDGVLLLATNW
+214 PNDGVLLLAANW
-226 SGDKPMV
+226 SGDKPTV

-242 FGNLPDTSTMEVE
+242 FGSLPDTSTMEVE
-255 IDLPQIEAQGVQAGA
+255 IDLPQIEAQGVQAGD

-282 RIDSKLSWVA
+282 RIDSRLSWVA

-301 SPVKFLSMS
+301 SPVKFLSMR

-332 VVLLDARDAIAVPNV
+332 VVLLDAKNAMAVPNV

-360 KQGNDYVAREVKLGV
+360 KQGNDYVSREVKLGV
-375 RGTARSQVLSGLEP
+375 RGTARSQVLSGLKP
-389 GDQVRLSQ
+389 GEQVRLSQ

-404 DDSDK
+404 DDGSVKDK
-409 DADKDKDTTDAD
+409 DAGDAGGDGKDA
-421 DDGADDDAE
+421 DDAE
-430 GKRA
+430 GKTA

>member
-1 MIRTAR
+1 MMPITRVASV
-7 PLALLTL
+7 LACA
-14 VGILAACGDADVPV
+14 LAVTACGSPEVPV
-28 ASETVAQGP
+28 ASETVARGA
-37 LTLVVRGE
+37 LTLSVRGE

-56 TVPGKNWAQRQ
+56 IVPGKNWSARQ
-67 VEWMVPEGSLVKKGE
+67 VEWMVPEGSLVKKGD

-115 GLVSTQGRVEVD
+115 GLDATQGRVEVD

-140 YADADLSTVAR
+140 YAEADLSTVAR
-151 NQVLDAVEDKE
+151 NQVLDAIEDKE

-175 DQSGVRGGAELAVLD
+175 DQSDVRGGAELAVLD

-201 TRKADL
+201 TRKGDL

-214 PNDGVLLLATNW
+214 PNDGVLLLAANW

-242 FGNLPDTSTMEVE
+242 FGSLPDTSAMEVE
-255 IDLPQIEAQGVQAGA
+255 IDLPQIEAQGVQAGD

-301 SPVKFLSMS
+301 SPVKFLSMR
-310 APIPADAIE
+310 APIPSSAVE
-319 RYRLIPGQRFAAS
+319 KYRLIPGQRFAAA
-332 VVLLDARDAIAVPNV
+332 VVLLEAKDAMAVPNV

-375 RGTARSQVLSGLEP
+375 RGTARSQGLSGLKP

-397 VEVPAPG
+397 IEVPAPG
-404 DDSDK
+404 DDDK
-409 DADKDKDTTDAD
+409 EQDKTDAA
-421 DDGADDDAE
+421 GDDAATGDAG
-430 GKRA
+430 GKNA

>member
-1 MIRTAR
+1 MMPITRVASV
-7 PLALLTL
+7 LACA
-14 VGILAACGDADVPV
+14 LAVTACGAPEVPV
-28 ASETVAQGP
+28 ASETVARGA
-37 LTLVVRGE
+37 LTLSVRGE

-56 TVPGKNWAQRQ
+56 IVPGKNWSARQ
-67 VEWMVPEGSLVKKGE
+67 VEWMVPEGSLVKKGD

-115 GLVSTQGRVEVD
+115 GLDATQGRVEVD

-140 YADADLSTVAR
+140 YAEADLSTVAR
-151 NQVLDAVEDKE
+151 NQVLDAIEDKE

-175 DQSGVRGGAELAVLD
+175 DQSDVRGGAELAVLD

-201 TRKADL
+201 TRKGDL

-214 PNDGVLLLATNW
+214 PNDGVLLLAANW

-242 FGNLPDTSTMEVE
+242 FGSLPDTSAMEVE
-255 IDLPQIEAQGVQAGA
+255 IELPQIEAQGVQAGD

-301 SPVKFLSMS
+301 SPVKFLSMR
-310 APIPADAIE
+310 APIPSSAVE
-319 RYRLIPGQRFAAS
+319 KYRLIPGQRFAAA
-332 VVLLDARDAIAVPNV
+332 VVLLEAKDAMAVPNV

-375 RGTARSQVLSGLEP
+375 RGTARSQVLSGLKP

-397 VEVPAPG
+397 IEVPAPG
-404 DDSDK
+404 DDDK
-409 DADKDKDTTDAD
+409 EQDKTDDA
-421 DDGADDDAE
+421 GDDAE
-430 GKRA
+430 GKNA

>member
-1 MIRTAR
+1 MRVAR
-7 PLALLTL
+7 VLPVLALAGL
-14 VGILAACGDADVPV
+14 LAACGGPEAPV

-37 LTLVVRGE
+37 LVLSVSGE

-56 TVPGKNWAQRQ
+56 TVPGKNWAARQ

-115 GLVSTQGRVEVD
+115 GLQSTQGRVEVD

-140 YADADLSTVAR
+140 YASADLSTVAR
-151 NQVLDAVEDKE
+151 NQVLDAIEDKE

-175 DQSGVRGGAELAVLD
+175 DQSGARGGAELAVLD

-201 TRKADL
+201 TRKGDL
-207 DALELRA
+207 EALELRA
-214 PNDGVLLLATNW
+214 PNDGVLLLAANW

-242 FGNLPDTSTMEVE
+242 FGSLPDTSAMEVE
-255 IDLPQIEAQGVQAGA
+255 IDLPQIEAQGVQAGD

-282 RIDSKLSWVA
+282 RIDSQLSWVA

-301 SPVKFLSMS
+301 SPVKYLSMRAPVPS
-310 APIPADAIE
+310 AAVE
-319 RYRLIPGQRFAAS
+319 KYRLIPGQRFAAS
-332 VVLLDARDAIAVPNV
+332 VVLLDAKDAVAVPNV

-360 KQGNDYVAREVKLGV
+360 KQGGGYVAREVKLGV
-375 RGTARSQVLSGLEP
+375 RGTARSQVLSGLRP

-397 VEVPAPG
+397 AEVPTAGDDDEAAPG
-404 DDSDK
+404 
-409 DADKDKDTTDAD
+409 T
-421 DDGADDDAE
+421 DDGGADEAGDDARGNE
-430 GKRA
+430 A

>member
-1 MIRTAR
+1 MTRVMR
-7 PLALLTL
+7 PMMALVLAAS
-14 VGILAACGDADVPV
+14 LAACGRDETPV
-28 ASETVAQGP
+28 ASETVVQGP
-37 LTLVVRGE
+37 LVIRVLGE

-56 TVPGKNWAQRQ
+56 NVPGKNWAQRQ
-67 VEWMVPEGSLVKKGE
+67 VEWMVPEGSLVKKGDV
-82 LLARFISPEGEQQLA
+82 LARFVSPEGEQQLA

-115 GLVSTQGRVEVD
+115 GLESTQGRVEVD
-127 LSQVAVQLGIAQR
+127 LSRVAVQLGIAQR

-151 NQVLDAVEDKE
+151 NQVLDAIEDKE

-175 DQSGVRGGAELAVLD
+175 DQSDVRGGAELAVLD
-190 AQRATFDMNAQ
+190 AQRATFDMNAK
-201 TRKADL
+201 THRDDM

-214 PNDGVLLLATNW
+214 PNDGVLLLAANW

-242 FGNLPDTSTMEVE
+242 FGSLPDTSTMEVE
-255 IDLPQIEAQGVQAGA
+255 IDLPQIEAQGVQAGD

-282 RIDSKLSWVA
+282 RIDSTLSWVA

-301 SPVKFLSMS
+301 SPVKFLSMR

-332 VVLLDARDAIAVPNV
+332 VVLLDAKDAMAVPNV
-347 AIEQRDDRHWVQV
+347 AIEQRDERHWVQV
-360 KQGNDYVAREVKLGV
+360 KQGRDYVAREVTLGV
-375 RGTARSQVLSGLEP
+375 RGTARSQVLTGLKP

-404 DDSDK
+404 DDAGDK
-409 DADKDKDTTDAD
+409 GKTDAEGG
-421 DDGADDDAE
+421 DGNGDDAE
-430 GKRA
+430 GKTA

>member
-1 MIRTAR
+1 MMRRLRGA
-7 PLALLTL
+7 ALLGVGML
-14 VGILAACGDADVPV
+14 VAACGSDEMPV

-37 LTLVVRGE
+37 LTISVRGE

-56 TVPGKNWAQRQ
+56 NVPGKNWAQRQ
-67 VEWMVPEGSLVKKGE
+67 VEWMLPEGSLVKKGDV
-82 LLARFISPEGEQQLA
+82 LARFVSPEGEQQLA

-115 GLVSTQGRVEVD
+115 GLESAQGRVEVD
-127 LSQVAVQLGIAQR
+127 LSRVAVQLGIAQR
-140 YADADLSTVAR
+140 YAGADLSTVAR
-151 NQVLDAVEDKE
+151 NQVLDAIEDKE

-190 AQRATFDMNAQ
+190 AQRATFDMNAK
-201 TRKADL
+201 TRKDDL
-207 DALELRA
+207 EALELRA
-214 PNDGVLLLATNW
+214 PNDGVLLLAANW
-226 SGDKPMV
+226 SGDKPTV

-242 FGNLPDTSTMEVE
+242 FGSLPDTSTMEVE
-255 IDLPQIEAQGVQAGA
+255 IDLPQIEAQGVQAGD

-282 RIDSKLSWVA
+282 RIDSRLSWVA

-301 SPVKFLSMS
+301 SPVKFLSMR
-310 APIPADAIE
+310 APIPAAAIE

-332 VVLLDARDAIAVPNV
+332 VVLLDAKHAMAVPNV

-375 RGTARSQVLSGLEP
+375 RGTARSQVLSGLKP
-389 GDQVRLSQ
+389 GEQVRLSQ
-397 VEVPAPG
+397 VEVSAPG
-404 DDSDK
+404 DDGSKKDEDASD
-409 DADKDKDTTDAD
+409 AG
-421 DDGADDDAE
+421 GADADDAE
-430 GKRA
+430 GKTA

>member
-1 MIRTAR
+1 MSRLLRPALMVALTA
-7 PLALLTL
+7 A
-14 VGILAACGDADVPV
+14 LAACGSDEMPV
-28 ASETVAQGP
+28 ASETVVQGP
-37 LTLVVRGE
+37 LTISVRGE

-56 TVPGKNWAQRQ
+56 NVPGKNWAQRQ
-67 VEWMVPEGSLVKKGE
+67 VAWMLPEGTLVKKGDV
-82 LLARFISPEGEQQLA
+82 LARFVSPEGEQQLA

-115 GLVSTQGRVEVD
+115 GLESTQGRVEVD
-127 LSQVAVQLGIAQR
+127 LSLVAVQLGIAQR

-151 NQVLDAVEDKE
+151 NQVLDAIEDKE
-162 YLQVRQGVLQWQR
+162 YLQVRQGTLQWQR

-190 AQRATFDMNAQ
+190 AQRATFDMAAK
-201 TRKADL
+201 TRKDDL

-242 FGNLPDTSTMEVE
+242 FGSLPDTSTMEVE
-255 IDLPQIEAQGVQAGA
+255 IDLPQIEAQGVQAGD

-282 RIDSKLSWVA
+282 RIASKLSWVA

-301 SPVKFLSMS
+301 SPVKFLSMR

-332 VVLLDARDAIAVPNV
+332 VVLLDAKDAMAVPNV

-375 RGTARSQVLSGLEP
+375 RGTARSQVLTGLKP
-389 GDQVRLSQ
+389 GDEVRLSQ

-404 DDSDK
+404 DDAD
-409 DADKDKDTTDAD
+409 DKDKADAD
-421 DDGADDDAE
+421 GGDGQGDDAE
-430 GKRA
+430 GKTA